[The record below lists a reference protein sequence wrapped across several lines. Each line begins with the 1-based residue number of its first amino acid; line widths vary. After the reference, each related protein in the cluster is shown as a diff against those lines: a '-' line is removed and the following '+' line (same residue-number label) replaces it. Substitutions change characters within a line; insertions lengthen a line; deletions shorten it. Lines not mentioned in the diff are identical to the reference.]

1 MVIGRVIKK
10 VTSTVKDKEYSGY
23 KLLLVRPE
31 PRGKSF
37 LAIDLVQA
45 GENDPVLVV
54 REGGAS
60 RMLLNSENAPVH
72 SVIVGII
79 DHISTEE

>member
-79 DHISTEE
+79 DNISLEE